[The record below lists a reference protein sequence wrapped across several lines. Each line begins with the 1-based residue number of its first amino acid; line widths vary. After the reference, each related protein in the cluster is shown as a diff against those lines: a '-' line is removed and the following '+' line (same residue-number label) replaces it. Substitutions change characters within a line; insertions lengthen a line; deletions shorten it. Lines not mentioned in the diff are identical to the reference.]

1 MTVQTTFVITWL
13 SITVRTSRK
22 LMQSLLRAPHLAAH
36 LITAHSFLIV
46 QVIGHDLVIMGGV
59 FAAADLPIMASREML
74 LFMSIGNHS
83 RIYFSVVYH

>member
-1 MTVQTTFVITWL
+1 
-13 SITVRTSRK
+13 
-22 LMQSLLRAPHLAAH
+22 
-36 LITAHSFLIV
+36 
-46 QVIGHDLVIMGGV
+46 MGGV